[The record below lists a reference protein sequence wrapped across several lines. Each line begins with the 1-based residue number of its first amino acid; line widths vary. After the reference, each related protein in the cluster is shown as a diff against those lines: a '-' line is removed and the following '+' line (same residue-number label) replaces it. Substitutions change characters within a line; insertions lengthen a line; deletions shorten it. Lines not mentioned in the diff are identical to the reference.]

1 MFSAVDE
8 DVDDGLEEGLDDGL
22 EEGLDD
28 GPEEGLDDGLDDG
41 DVVEDVEPEIKT
53 SAADDLPVDGPE
65 K

>member
-8 DVDDGLEEGLDDGL
+8 DVDDGLEEEGLDDGL
-22 EEGLDD
+22 EEE
-28 GPEEGLDDGLDDG
+28 GPDDGLEDDN
-41 DVVEDVEPEIKT
+41 VVEDVEPEIKT